1 MFMYD
6 GSVFYPGPPFQ
17 KLERL
22 DPSIKKQMRA
32 IILFEKTKTNQKQQK
47 TYHETSHI
55 KHTFVGNIIVDHS
68 DVVGASPVGAAP
80 STSSFST

>member
-32 IILFEKTKTNQKQQK
+32 IILFEKKKQTKNNK
-47 TYHETSHI
+47 
-55 KHTFVGNIIVDHS
+55 KHTMKPLI
-68 DVVGASPVGAAP
+68 
-80 STSSFST
+80 